1 MATYDEY
8 TGGGEGF
15 TIEDLFKLYLTDKD
29 FTKQELEIQEPLL
42 HEGLPIPEGM
52 GVSGE
57 EYQQKM
63 NPYLFRHFMDK
74 GTLPGLGG
82 LSTLSYLDSVNK
94 KINKKQLGVDK
105 GTLESLSKELGYQV
119 SPSDALLMSGG
130 LVGERGRGP
139 TKEQMNAARKTYD
152 LERGIERVRK
162 GQLKKADEYYQDV
175 YEAMKKSTNKTDK
188 DKGKGKK
195 MGGEE
200 QRDWESRIR
209 KSTDPEDYRQEKF
222 KPKKEEPFVPKEKF
236 LERIFDKRTKPGEE
250 LSNREKTRLYL
261 KEISKNLLERR
272 KIGGKEGTD
281 TFSRIFGGVLEGEEA
296 VTAKEE
302 DIVAKRQDAVDKW
315 YKERK
320 ESADINKV
328 IAETVKIQAEALKQ
342 DFPEEWQMASL
353 EAAAHGLK
361 PNTQAYNDY
370 IVKVLQQQ
378 RVIGNLGEIGTF
390 YTKIADLKQQLLTTT
405 DANEIA
411 KINKQIAELENYA
424 GITSSVE
431 TEDNQSSQS
440 QAELMKGEEE

>member
-1 MATYDEY
+1 MALDKDYMEDLEDTVKEKDTWEEY
-8 TGGGEGF
+8 FGGGR
-15 TIEDLFKLYLTDKD
+15 
-29 FTKQELEIQEPLL
+29 
-42 HEGLPIPEGM
+42 IPEKLIFN
-52 GVSGE
+52 E
-57 EYQQKM
+57 ELLKKYADPNYEPKSILEQYADPNYKPVNILEQAVQQKM
-63 NPYLFRHFMDK
+63 
-74 GTLPGLGG
+74 PGQELMLGNLELQNIESG
-82 LSTLSYLDSVNK
+82 K
-94 KINKKQLGVDK
+94 KLEVGQNLLKAISDQKKKKQ
-105 GTLESLSKELGYQV
+105 EEE
-119 SPSDALLMSGG
+119 DAMMKN
-130 LVGERGRGP
+130 VP
-139 TKEQMNAARKTYD
+139 A
-152 LERGIERVRK
+152 
-162 GQLKKADEYYQDV
+162 KK
-175 YEAMKKSTNKTDK
+175 
-188 DKGKGKK
+188 
-195 MGGEE
+195 
-200 QRDWESRIR
+200 
-209 KSTDPEDYRQEKF
+209 
-222 KPKKEEPFVPKEKF
+222 PFVPKEKF

-315 YKERK
+315 YKERR

-424 GITSSVE
+424 GITSSLE
-431 TEDNQSSQS
+431 TEDNQSTQS
-440 QAELMKGEEE
+440 QAELMEGKEKE